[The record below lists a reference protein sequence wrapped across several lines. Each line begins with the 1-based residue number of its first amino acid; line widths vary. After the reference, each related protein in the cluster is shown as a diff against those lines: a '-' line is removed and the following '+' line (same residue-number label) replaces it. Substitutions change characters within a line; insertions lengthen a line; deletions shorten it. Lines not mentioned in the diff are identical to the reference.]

1 MSGLF
6 IILLACFKQYINY
19 IMQILIING
28 PNLNKIGIRE
38 PEIYGNRDFNNYL
51 DELSTLFNSH
61 NLMFFQS
68 NSENEIVDRIL
79 DHSENV
85 DGIVLNAG
93 AFTHT
98 SVAIRDA
105 IASVKLPVVLV
116 HISNVYAREQFR
128 KNNIL
133 APVCKG
139 VITGFGLDSY
149 KLAICSLI

>member
-1 MSGLF
+1 
-6 IILLACFKQYINY
+6 
-19 IMQILIING
+19 MQILIING

-51 DELSTLFNSH
+51 DELSSLFNSH
-61 NLMFFQS
+61 NLMSFQS

-79 DHSENV
+79 DYSENV
-85 DGIVLNAG
+85 EGIVLNAG

-105 IASVKLPVVLV
+105 IASVNLPVVLV

-149 KLAICSLI
+149 KLAIYSLI

>member
-1 MSGLF
+1 ME
-6 IILLACFKQYINY
+6 
-19 IMQILIING
+19 ILIING
-28 PNLNKIGIRE
+28 PNLSKIGLRE
-38 PEIYGNRDFNNYL
+38 PEIYGNVEFSSYFKDLCN
-51 DELSTLFNSH
+51 LFKDH
-61 NLMFFQS
+61 NLKYFQS
-68 NSENEIVDRIL
+68 QSESEIVNEIVSRAD
-79 DHSENV
+79 SV

-93 AFTHT
+93 AYTHT

-105 IASVKLPVVLV
+105 IASVNLPVVLV

-149 KLAICSLI
+149 KLAIYSLI

>member
-1 MSGLF
+1 
-6 IILLACFKQYINY
+6 
-19 IMQILIING
+19 MQILIING

-38 PEIYGNRDFNNYL
+38 PEIYGNRSFNNYL
-51 DELSTLFNSH
+51 DELSVLFKSH
-61 NLMFFQS
+61 NLKYFQS
-68 NSENEIVDRIL
+68 
-79 DHSENV
+79 HSENKIV
-85 DGIVLNAG
+85 EEILSQSEKIDGLVLNAG
-93 AFTHT
+93 AYTHT

-128 KNNIL
+128 KHNIL

-149 KLAICSLI
+149 KLAIYSLI